1 VTDVAQLTDVIAT
14 GSSWRNWGRS
24 QAARPTYI
32 ARARSVDDVVDVV
45 RFAADRGLR
54 VKAIGAGH
62 SFSGIA
68 VPEDIQLDIS
78 AIDGLFAVD
87 GNLVTLGA
95 GTNLYQ
101 LPALLDP
108 IGLALQNMGDIDR
121 QTIAGATSTGTHGT
135 GAAFAGLAA
144 QLRAVTLVTAA
155 GDLLH
160 VSPTENAE
168 LWPAARL
175 GLGALGILVDVTVE
189 CVPSFLLHAVEKPE
203 PLDDVLDNWLE
214 RAASVDHFE
223 FYWFPHT
230 KTALTKTNTRLP
242 LDAGEKPES
251 GFSRWMEEQFMSN
264 GVYQLTNSLSR
275 AIPALVK
282 PINRLTEKVVGSRD
296 FTELSHRVFVAPR
309 TVHFKEMEYAIP
321 REHIPA
327 ALRAIDA
334 LIENRGW
341 RISFPV
347 EVRAAAADDILLSTG
362 VGRDTG
368 YIAVHRYH
376 RDDPTEYFAEVEQ
389 IMMSFQGRPHWGKM
403 HFRDSDSLRPVYP
416 GFDEFVRIRDVVD
429 PERRFANVYLD
440 RVLGR

>member
-1 VTDVAQLTDVIAT
+1 VSELLER
-14 GSSWRNWGRS
+14 GRSWKNWGRS
-24 QAARPTYI
+24 QAAQPDYI
-32 ARARSVDDVVDVV
+32 AKARSVEDVVEVV
-45 RFAADRGLR
+45 RFAAERGLR

-68 VPEDIQLDIS
+68 VPNDIQLDIS
-78 AIDGLFAVD
+78 AIDGVYSVS
-87 GNLVTLGA
+87 GNQVTLGA

-108 IGLALQNMGDIDR
+108 IGLALENMGDIDR

-135 GAAFAGLAA
+135 GGRFAGLAN
-144 QLRAVTLVTAA
+144 QLRAVTLVTAS
-155 GDLLH
+155 GEILR
-160 VSPTENAE
+160 VSPTENAH
-168 LWPAARL
+168 LWSAARL
-175 GLGALGILVDVTVE
+175 GLGALGILVDVTIE

-203 PLDDVLDNWLE
+203 PLDVVLDSWAE
-214 RAASVDHFE
+214 RVSDADHFE

-230 KTALTKTNTRLP
+230 STALTKTNTRLP

-251 GFSRWMEEQFMSN
+251 RFGRWVEEQFMSN
-264 GVYQLTNSLSR
+264 GVYELTNRVSR
-275 AIPALVK
+275 AIPPLIR
-282 PINRLTEKVVGSRD
+282 PINRVSEKVVGDRD

-309 TVHFKEMEYAIP
+309 AVHFKEMEYAIP
-321 REHIPA
+321 REHVPA

-334 LIENRGW
+334 LIEARGW

-362 VGRDTG
+362 YGRETG

-376 RDDPTEYFAEVEQ
+376 RDDPTEYFSAVEE
-389 IMMSFQGRPHWGKM
+389 IMKDFEGRPHWGKL
-403 HFRDSDSLRPVYP
+403 HYRDADSLRSVYP
-416 GFDEFVRIRDVVD
+416 KFDTFTAVRDELD
-429 PERRFANVYLD
+429 PQRRFANDYLE